1 VKWRFN
7 TLKILTVPRMSK
19 LEAVLH
25 QFQTA
30 LSRLDEVL
38 RQEKNEFM
46 RDAAIKRFEFTF
58 DLSWKLIKACLE
70 EISGIKCASPKACIR
85 EAYKQSII
93 EYDDR
98 WLEMTDDR
106 NKTVHLYRVEM
117 ADEIYGK
124 LEACLQLF
132 QGLLGTVKSKIKR

>member
-1 VKWRFN
+1 
-7 TLKILTVPRMSK
+7 MSK
-19 LEAVLH
+19 LEAVLN

-30 LSRLDEVL
+30 LTRLDEVL

-70 EISGIKCASPKACIR
+70 ELSGIICASPKACIR
-85 EAYKQSII
+85 EAYKQSLI

-106 NKTVHLYRVEM
+106 NRTAHLYRVEM

-124 LEACLQLF
+124 LDAYSQLF
-132 QGLLGTVKSKIKR
+132 HTLLDSIKNKTR

>member
-1 VKWRFN
+1 
-7 TLKILTVPRMSK
+7 MSK
-19 LEAVLH
+19 LEAVLS

-58 DLSWKLIKACLE
+58 DLSWKLIKACLDE
-70 EISGIKCASPKACIR
+70 LSGLTCASPKACIR
-85 EAYKQSII
+85 EAYKQSLI

-106 NKTVHLYRVEM
+106 NKTVHLYREKM
-117 ADEIYGK
+117 AEEIYGK
-124 LEACLQLF
+124 LEDYLQLF
-132 QGLLGTVKSKIKR
+132 RSLLDTVKNKIKR

>member
-1 VKWRFN
+1 
-7 TLKILTVPRMSK
+7 MSK
-19 LEAVLH
+19 LEAVLS

-58 DLSWKLIKACLE
+58 DLSWKLIKVCLGE
-70 EISGIKCASPKACIR
+70 LSGIICTSPKACIR
-85 EAYKQSII
+85 DAYKQSLI

-98 WLEMTDDR
+98 WIEMTDDR
-106 NKTVHLYRVEM
+106 NRTAHLYREEM
-117 ADEIYGK
+117 ANEIYEK
-124 LEACLQLF
+124 LEDYLQLF
-132 QGLLGTVKSKIKR
+132 RSLLDSVKSKIER